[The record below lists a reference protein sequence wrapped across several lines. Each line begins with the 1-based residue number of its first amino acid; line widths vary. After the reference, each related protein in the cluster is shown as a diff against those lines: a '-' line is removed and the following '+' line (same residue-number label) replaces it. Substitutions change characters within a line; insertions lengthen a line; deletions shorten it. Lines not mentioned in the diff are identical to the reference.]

1 MTLRPVARHALAAG
15 MSRGELSAALA
26 NCPGP
31 PALSDIGPGFRSPA
45 RSDIR
50 ALSGYRIERIDIA
63 PADRYRG
70 SISPP
75 SIPGSLY
82 RSRGSPGSMYIA
94 AFAFFIVLGHRSRM
108 VLFVWARRPKTQFVF
123 ARASMTMTYQ
133 VPGWL
138 ADALGWLGSQ
148 GATLSGVADGLLH
161 ALSRPSRGV

>member
-31 PALSDIGPGFRSPA
+31 P
-45 RSDIR
+45 